1 MVFNLPIYT
10 MFLIP
15 SVQKYDVLWIDGHI
29 VMTHRS
35 WRSTPGQLLKKLAQA
50 TPKGLLHLFVPIP
63 ANFPTYFFFYAQN
76 RSVASAFR
84 FAGPH
89 RRGVGDVQRREATA
103 QIPAKGIVHWH

>member
-50 TPKGLLHLFVPIP
+50 TPMGLLHLCVLSIESFQLTFS
-63 ANFPTYFFFYAQN
+63 FP
-76 RSVASAFR
+76 
-84 FAGPH
+84 P
-89 RRGVGDVQRREATA
+89 
-103 QIPAKGIVHWH
+103 